1 MTMRHGLERLP
12 TENEL
17 MNRDQRGGF
26 TLVELLVV
34 IGIVNL
40 AVALLAPATLQSR
53 EAARL
58 KACEANL
65 KEIGLATHAYIKT
78 HRHLPSGYV
87 SSGSSQYISTTVPQ
101 KILIPLGK
109 PIGGKTYAVDF
120 GPPPSSYSEWRLN
133 FDWGWHSKLLP
144 HMRGE
149 VPKIDYTQR
158 KNSSAN
164 ISAMRAVIK
173 PYVCPSARLPGKRPG
188 GFGYTTYRCSMGTR
202 PTNGVMYRSS
212 KTRLGDVADGTTQ
225 TLLIGETLIGLWGDG
240 YSCCARVADDNN
252 DNIPDRMVANQPR
265 AFDTWWTNSGVHYFG
280 FGSWHPDV
288 CPFVFVDG
296 HVKSLNKKID
306 FKVFKAL
313 ATRAGKEQVK
323 VP

>member
-1 MTMRHGLERLP
+1 
-12 TENEL
+12 
-17 MNRDQRGGF
+17 
-26 TLVELLVV
+26 
-34 IGIVNL
+34 
-40 AVALLAPATLQSR
+40 
-53 EAARL
+53 
-58 KACEANL
+58 
-65 KEIGLATHAYIKT
+65 
-78 HRHLPSGYV
+78 
-87 SSGSSQYISTTVPQ
+87 
-101 KILIPLGK
+101 
-109 PIGGKTYAVDF
+109 
-120 GPPPSSYSEWRLN
+120 
-133 FDWGWHSKLLP
+133 
-144 HMRGE
+144 
-149 VPKIDYTQR
+149 
-158 KNSSAN
+158 
-164 ISAMRAVIK
+164 
-173 PYVCPSARLPGKRPG
+173 
-188 GFGYTTYRCSMGTR
+188 MGTR

-212 KTRLGDVADGTTQ
+212 KSRLGDVADGTTQ